1 MYAQLGMVVH
11 NAGAQEVEAG
21 EKTQVQGQPGLRIR
35 YPVKSETLPQ
45 NKQTNKHPGLLR
57 YLSV

>member
-21 EKTQVQGQPGLRIR
+21 EKTQVQGQPGLWIR
-35 YPVKSETLPQ
+35 FPGNYET
-45 NKQTNKHPGLLR
+45 
-57 YLSV
+57 